1 MKTELINDIRIMCY
15 IRTAH
20 TVDVQKMKIDLKL
33 DGELSEQKEKLINQ
47 LLISK
52 KYVTFI
58 EKAN

>member
-33 DGELSEQKEKLINQ
+33 DGELSE
-47 LLISK
+47 
-52 KYVTFI
+52 
-58 EKAN
+58 